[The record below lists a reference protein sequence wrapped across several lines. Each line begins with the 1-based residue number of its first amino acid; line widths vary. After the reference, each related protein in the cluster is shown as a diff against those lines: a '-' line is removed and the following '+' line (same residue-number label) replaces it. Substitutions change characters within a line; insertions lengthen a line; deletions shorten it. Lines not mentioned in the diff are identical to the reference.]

1 MTNKEMISFGK
12 EQLEIF
18 GEGSEMHDFITRA
31 VKMAE
36 VFKLIEFNAYL
47 INEELDQ
54 FRDGGNKDHGKG

>member
-18 GEGSEMHDFITRA
+18 GEGSEMHEFIARA

-36 VFKLIEFNAYL
+36 VFKLIEFNAYS
-47 INEELDQ
+47 INEELNQ
-54 FRDGGNKDHGKG
+54 FRDGRNKDNEKG

>member
-18 GEGSEMHDFITRA
+18 GEGSEMHEFITRA

-36 VFKLIEFNAYL
+36 AFKMIEFNAYV
-47 INEELDQ
+47 INKELNQ
-54 FRDGGNKDHGKG
+54 FRDGGSKDNGKG